1 MLIFKIMK
9 EGYNRIK
16 ASVRRSYLLRHN
28 PEDLKMDKEG
38 WVSVS
43 DLLKKLG
50 LSKED
55 LDFIVYNNNKK
66 RFAYSPDGMKI
77 RASQGHS
84 AKLGLNINFKEVQFP
99 AIYYHGT
106 DFLNKN
112 SILKHGLRPGNR
124 AYVHLSKDI
133 ETAIKVGKRKGDTVI
148 VFEVDG
154 NQMKRDGY
162 KIYESENGVI
172 LVKEVPPKYLKI

>member
-1 MLIFKIMK
+1 MS
-9 EGYNRIK
+9 EGQHRIK
-16 ASVRRSYLLRHN
+16 NSIKMSYLLRHN

-43 DLLKKLG
+43 DLLEKLRI
-50 LSKED
+50 SKVD
-55 LDFIVYNNNKK
+55 LDFIVDNNNKK
-66 RFAYSPDGMKI
+66 RFAYNSDGTKI

-84 AKLGLNINFKEVQFP
+84 AKLGLKIDFNEVQFP
-99 AIYYHGT
+99 GIYYHGT

-124 AYVHLSKDI
+124 AYVHLSKDL
-133 ETAIKVGKRKGDTVI
+133 ETATKVGHRHGDTVI
-148 VFEVDG
+148 VFMVDG
-154 NQMKRDGY
+154 NQMRRDGY

-172 LVKEVPPKYLKI
+172 LVKEVPPKYLKM